1 MSDGDAVVADDDF
14 LDEQSYDA
22 LAFQYVQALRLRA
35 QALEEFAQR
44 VSEPQV
50 GGLIGE
56 LGTAAIRVPPSTA
69 SRAGATR
76 ACAGAARPG

>member
-1 MSDGDAVVADDDF
+1 MSDGDAVVANDDF
-14 LDEQSYDA
+14 LDEQSDDP
-22 LAFQYVQALRLRA
+22 LAFQYVQALDLSA

-56 LGTAAIRVPPSTA
+56 LGTQRLEFCLQPCLALAQLGYAPP
-69 SRAGATR
+69 
-76 ACAGAARPG
+76 

>member
-1 MSDGDAVVADDDF
+1 MSDGDAVVANDDF
-14 LDEQSYDA
+14 LDEQPDDA
-22 LAFQYVQALRLRA
+22 LALKHVQSLDLSA

-56 LGTAAIRVPPSTA
+56 LGTQ
-69 SRAGATR
+69 
-76 ACAGAARPG
+76 